1 MSNDKTKTII
11 TIDKE
16 SKKLLNEMA
25 LIENRTVNNMMVTI
39 LKKFIEENK
48 DKYTE
53 IIKSI

>member
-48 DKYTE
+48 DKYIE
-53 IIKSI
+53 MIKSI

>member
-48 DKYTE
+48 DKYIE
-53 IIKSI
+53 MIKSV

>member
-1 MSNDKTKTII
+1 MSNHKTKTII

-48 DKYTE
+48 DKYIE
-53 IIKSI
+53 MIKSI